1 MNPIVEHAVK
11 IPLYKIISDEEFKKL
26 GYNSVYYNDISCQMV
41 SAKWFLMCHL
51 QECKENHG
59 DRMHPTSKSI
69 IEPEKDCIYFYGTSF
84 HEEPSNE
91 QLPENV
97 FVINQILN
105 TEASDKIRYKRYIL
119 KIVNMLHFLDM
130 TEMVFPKEALAN
142 INTLS
147 AFFKD
152 YFGIMIPKTV

>member
-11 IPLYKIISDEEFKKL
+11 IPLYKINNEDFKKL
-26 GYNSVYYNDISCQMV
+26 GYNSVYYNDISCPMV
-41 SAKWFLMCHL
+41 GDKWFLLCHL
-51 QECKENHG
+51 QECKQRRD
-59 DRMHPTSKSI
+59 DRIHPNSNSI

-84 HEEPSNE
+84 HEEPSDE
-91 QLPENV
+91 QLLENT

-105 TEASDKIRYKRYIL
+105 TKASDEIRYKRYIL
-119 KIVNMLHFLDM
+119 KIVNMLYLLDM
-130 TEMVFPKEALAN
+130 TEMVFPKEALAS